1 MIRAGVGTGV
11 RLGTGADTRS
21 LGSVTSTG
29 SGSSP
34 RAIASEP
41 LNAPLLTDRRCRGP
55 LPGAT
60 MPSRGRRSSRVGRAD
75 GGWPA
80 KTGRVVPAAG
90 ACRRRLIWN
99 SRTAA
104 DLKEMEKHVTTSIL
118 ALEPGFFRVIGGG
131 LGAIVLY
138 ALVGLLLM
146 LLGFYAIDLT
156 TPGKLNQ
163 LVREGRPNAVAVTAF
178 GMVSMA
184 FIIVVAIYGSSGRLL
199 EGLLASLIFGLV
211 GIVVQ
216 AIAVRI
222 LEWVTGIDIGDVL
235 AAEERRPQAFVV
247 CAAHIALGLVVAVAI
262 L

>member
-1 MIRAGVGTGV
+1 LEEEHVIT
-11 RLGTGADTRS
+11 
-21 LGSVTSTG
+21 SV
-29 SGSSP
+29 
-34 RAIASEP
+34 
-41 LNAPLLTDRRCRGP
+41 
-55 LPGAT
+55 
-60 MPSRGRRSSRVGRAD
+60 
-75 GGWPA
+75 
-80 KTGRVVPAAG
+80 
-90 ACRRRLIWN
+90 
-99 SRTAA
+99 
-104 DLKEMEKHVTTSIL
+104 L
-118 ALEPGFFRVIGGG
+118 ALEPGYFRVIGGG

-184 FIIVVAIYGSSGRLL
+184 FIIVVAIYGSSGKLL

-247 CAAHIALGLVVAVAI
+247 CAAHLALGLVVAVAI